1 MQSAFDAKHSRLD
14 TSLPSIRHLQDLIRN
29 HKLVQ
34 IEINTGESLEGVL
47 AWQDVDYLALREPM
61 GESVLLI
68 NREAVVLVRCLS

>member
-29 HKLVQ
+29 HKPVQ
-34 IEINTGESLEGVL
+34 IKIITGESLEGVL

>member
-29 HKLVQ
+29 HKPVQ

-47 AWQDVDYLALREPM
+47 DWQDVHYLALREPM
-61 GESVLLI
+61 GESLLLI
-68 NREAVVLVRCLS
+68 NREAVVLVRCLR

>member
-1 MQSAFDAKHSRLD
+1 MQSAFDNKHSRLD

-29 HKLVQ
+29 HKPVQ
-34 IEINTGESLEGVL
+34 IKIITGESLEGVL
-47 AWQDVDYLALREPM
+47 AWLVVHYLALREPM